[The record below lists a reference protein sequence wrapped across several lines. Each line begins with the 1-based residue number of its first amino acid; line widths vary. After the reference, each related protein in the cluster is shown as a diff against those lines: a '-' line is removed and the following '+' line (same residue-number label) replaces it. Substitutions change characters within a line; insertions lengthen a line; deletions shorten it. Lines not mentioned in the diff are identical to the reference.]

1 MDYNSGDKNQ
11 KRMQAQG
18 SAAFRVILLACCV
31 LLAGSYVFLN
41 LARFTA
47 QMDSDIAAEALNARA
62 IWLHKS
68 VIPTSFYPSTERRIL
83 NVNLIGA
90 LLYGLTGNMNL
101 SMGIACCLMM
111 VLLLVLYGLL
121 LRRLGFGRVALWA
134 GLTVLLAIPGSMRHS
149 QLLYLYAVYYAVHCI
164 CMLITLL
171 ILLDISDRISNCISD
186 RTSAPESGFGARE
199 GVDRS
204 GAKVLWVKAAA
215 AVVLAF
221 LISLSGLRA
230 ALICYAPL
238 AAAEVLRLVWERLTG
253 GRIYSG
259 AVAVREQEKT
269 KSAYPMKE
277 GGALKRQ
284 TADHN
289 AADRQRRS
297 ELWRAFYAILL
308 VAASFA
314 GSRMPTAV
322 GVETSRNLRG
332 GFSKLL
338 HTVVPDLISNVYCE
352 NQSLP
357 RTILLAVLLLAAV
370 GVTVKWGIVSVR
382 ATGTFVRKC
391 SDKSS
396 PLGYGTGDVAEG
408 GVENAAENKHCQ
420 EKERAFILGFFWISL
435 LLSVVMGAFT
445 TTDSVWRY
453 YFMLYFVL
461 SFGAACLMQDATEWR
476 KRGDTRRQKGRLLEC
491 MLAGGIAVLSLL
503 VWREELWPSMRQSS
517 GNAEYES
524 IVQWMLEQDCYYG
537 YSTYDSANAIT
548 GACNGAVQVSA
559 VADLGTLDICKWLT
573 DSDWYV
579 PSLPEEMRTAY
590 IVPKSLEESFLPN
603 TEQHADITEGLETEN
618 YTVYIAEHNYTRSN
632 SADES

>member
-18 SAAFRVILLACCV
+18 SAAFRIILLACCA

-68 VIPTSFYPSTERRIL
+68 VIPDTFYPSTERRIL

-111 VLLLVLYGLL
+111 VLLLALYGLL
-121 LRRLGFGRVALWA
+121 LRRLGFGRAALWA
-134 GLTVLLAIPGSMRHS
+134 GIAVLLAIPGSMRHS

-171 ILLDISDRISNCISD
+171 ILLDISDRISNRISDQISD
-186 RTSAPESGFGARE
+186 RTLAPKSGFGARE

-204 GAKVLWVKAAA
+204 GSSVLWVKVAA

-238 AAAEVLRLVWERLTG
+238 AAAEMLRLVRRRLTG
-253 GRIYSG
+253 DRIYSG
-259 AVAVREQEKT
+259 AVAF
-269 KSAYPMKE
+269 
-277 GGALKRQ
+277 LLL
-284 TADHN
+284 
-289 AADRQRRS
+289 AA
-297 ELWRAFYAILL
+297 A
-308 VAASFA
+308 FA

-338 HTVVPDLISNVYCE
+338 HTVIPDLVSSVYCE
-352 NQSLP
+352 NQSML

-370 GVTVKWGIVSVR
+370 GVTVKWGVVSVR
-382 ATGTFVRKC
+382 ATGTFVRRC
-391 SDKSS
+391 SGKSS
-396 PLGYGTGDVAEG
+396 SLEYDTGDVAEG
-408 GVENAAENKHCQ
+408 GVENAVEKKHCQ
-420 EKERAFILGFFWISL
+420 KKERAFILGFFWMSL
-435 LLSVVMGAFT
+435 LMSVVMGAFT
-445 TTDSVWRY
+445 TTESVWRY

-461 SFGAACLMQDATEWR
+461 SFGMACLMQDVTEWS
-476 KRGDTRRQKGRLLEC
+476 KRSGTRRQKGLLVEC
-491 MLAGGIAVLSLL
+491 FLACCIAVLALL
-503 VWREELWPSMRQSS
+503 VWKEELWPSMRQTS

-524 IVQWMLEQDCYYG
+524 IAQWMLEQRCYYG

-548 GACNGAVQVSA
+548 GACNGAIQVSA

-579 PSLPEEMRTAY
+579 PSLPVEMKTAY
-590 IVPKSLEESFLPN
+590 VVPKSLETSFSPN
-603 TEQHADITEGLETEN
+603 LEQHADIIEGFETEN
-618 YTVYIAEHNYTRSN
+618 YTVYIAEHNYTRSD